1 MLNDL
6 KDNIHATAAMHPAE
20 YSATKADNP
29 IIDLQ
34 GYESC
39 VFIVSTGAISAA
51 DGTNTYTFTVEHG
64 DDVALGD
71 ATSAASYLQGS
82 FAVLNSTTADDVQ
95 VMSKVGYVGG
105 KRYVRLVAT
114 EANTFQGFVSAVAI
128 LGSPRVAPVA

>member
-20 YSATKADNP
+20 YSATKSDNP

-82 FAVLNSTTADDVQ
+82 FAVLNSTTADDVM
-95 VMSKVGYVGG
+95 VSSKVGYVGG
-105 KRYVRLVAT
+105 KRYVRLVGT
-114 EANTFQGFVSAVAI
+114 EANTFQGFISAVAI